1 MANIDE
7 LRQFSDDAFRQAC
20 NEADEKKAADLMR
33 QAETAQRMALA
44 QEKAENDEM
53 RADESWLMAQHTT
66 TFSVKDIV
74 IGIAAPLAT
83 IGAALITLF
92 GQRSQAKAVAAAEH
106 ERTEAKKEMLQL
118 ILKAQQDDIVD
129 VSSVKALNELNK
141 L

>member
-1 MANIDE
+1 MENKE
-7 LRQFSDDAFRQAC
+7 LRQFSDDAFREAQ
-20 NEADEKKAADLMR
+20 NEADPKKAADLMK

-44 QEKAENDEM
+44 QEKADK
-53 RADESWLMAQHTT
+53 ESWLMAQHTS

-74 IGIAAPLAT
+74 LGIAAPLAT

-92 GQRSQAKAVAAAEH
+92 GQRSQAKAMAEAEH
-106 ERTEAKKEMLQL
+106 ERSEAKKEMLQL
-118 ILKAQQDDIVD
+118 ILKAQEDDIVD